1 MTVSWGIVGSSS
13 WSDSI
18 FAPAIVSTDN
28 ATLHAVLS
36 SSAEKAASFCQRHG
50 AEHACSN
57 IETFVGSAI
66 DAVWVASP
74 TPMHAD
80 HAIAAL
86 NAGKHVLCEKPMALS
101 VAQCEKM
108 VAAAEQ
114 SGALLSIGYHMRHL
128 PAHREVAEEWQRG
141 DYGVPAAARAQL
153 YFAYP
158 ELPDPWRLKRES
170 SGGWALGDI
179 ATHLVDQ
186 LRWALGDVESVHG
199 ELANPG
205 WGLEVEDLAVLSL
218 RFENGRLGIADASTG
233 IGAPASRIELYGT
246 EGCCIL
252 EGTAFG
258 TAFGGAPGTITRSRG
273 GKDPEQVAA
282 KPANPYALQ
291 VEAFGRAIAGDE
303 ALRVSPRDGLENIRV
318 LENARG
324 Y

>member
-1 MTVSWGIVGSSS
+1 MVSWGIVGSSG

-18 FAPAIVSTDN
+18 FAPAIESAKG

-36 SSAEKAASFCQRHG
+36 SDAEKAAAFCQRHG
-50 AEHACSN
+50 AEHACSD
-57 IETFVGSAI
+57 IQSFVGSAI

-74 TPMHAD
+74 NPMHAE

-86 NAGKHVLCEKPMALS
+86 AAGKHVLCEKPMALS

-108 VAAAEQ
+108 IAAAER
-114 SGALLSIGYHMRHL
+114 SGALLSVGYHMRHV
-128 PAHREVAEEWQRG
+128 PAHAEVVEEWHRG
-141 DYGVPAAARAQL
+141 DYGAPAAARAQL
-153 YFAYP
+153 YYAYP
-158 ELPDPWRLKRES
+158 ELPSSWRLKQES
-170 SGGWALGDI
+170 SGGWALGDV

-186 LRWALGDVESVHG
+186 LRWVLGEVESVHG

-233 IGAPASRIELYGT
+233 VGAPASRIELYGT

-258 TAFGGAPGTITRSRG
+258 SAFGGDPGTILRARG
-273 GKDPEQVAA
+273 GKDPERVDA

-291 VEAFGRAIAGDE
+291 VEAFGRAVTGE
-303 ALRVSPRDGLENIRV
+303 EEPRVSARDGLENVRV
-318 LENARG
+318 LEKARG